1 MNRSAL
7 DSAAA
12 EIVRRALNSCADD
25 LTSTPSDG
33 LAPEY
38 VQAVEVI
45 SRVDGLEWPDEI
57 GRELLRVASEINP
70 GTTRLPA
77 SIPPALRSLVA
88 AALQRYAIEME
99 QESGGELEDGSAEA
113 AEVERAMHLA
123 DVTLEPAVNVD
134 ARRWSGGWELYAL
147 GSKDLVTQVENIDD
161 APAQVRDLLETEFPG
176 ADFSKVIFD
185 VRIID

>member
-7 DSAAA
+7 EPADT
-12 EIVRRALNSCADD
+12 EIVRRALSSCADD

-38 VQAVEVI
+38 VHEVEAI
-45 SRVDGLEWPDEI
+45 ARLGRLEWPDEI
-57 GRELLRVASEINP
+57 GRELLRVASELEP
-70 GTTRLPA
+70 GTTRLPTL
-77 SIPPALRSLVA
+77 IPRILRPLAA

-99 QESGGELEDGSAEA
+99 QESGGKVNAGSAEA
-113 AEVERAMHLA
+113 AEAERAMRLA
-123 DVTLEPAVNVD
+123 DATLELTVNVD

-161 APAQVRDLLETEFPG
+161 APAMVRDLLETDFPG

-185 VRIID
+185 VRIVE